1 MASDNR
7 CAVSV
12 VCRDTNVCNGSKQT
26 IKNRGGRQLR
36 ITVAGQGCTNYHAS
50 C

>member
-1 MASDNR
+1 MASGNR

-26 IKNRGGRQLR
+26 VRAHVSMFLFLSIFDLCLFC
-36 ITVAGQGCTNYHAS
+36 IVW
-50 C
+50 